1 MAESSE
7 NPAVRGGVPMKK
19 FSLGFVTV
27 LSTLLIGVAAPA
39 TAADH
44 GSNPGKTG
52 SRLACERACH
62 DDHRRWVDLCLA
74 NHNPREITPSA
85 RGQCV
90 DAGAERLK
98 QCLGRCR

>member
-1 MAESSE
+1 MRKSSL
-7 NPAVRGGVPMKK
+7 AIATV
-19 FSLGFVTV
+19 FSAALLGFTPPV
-27 LSTLLIGVAAPA
+27 
-39 TAADH
+39 TAAEQAS
-44 GSNPGKTG
+44 GSGKT
-52 SRLACERACH
+52 RAQLACEKACH

-98 QCLGRCR
+98 QCLKGCR